1 MIAAGPRSAWP
12 LLLGSLIGWAA
23 SVTLLVEKFKSLT
36 EPGYKPACSIDQ
48 TLSCSTVMESPTAS
62 MFGFPNPIIGVV
74 GFSVFVTVAVLLVC
88 GIALPRWFFG
98 AMWFGL
104 LLGVASICYLVWDA
118 VFKIHALCPWCMVVW
133 AVTPAL
139 LAIVTNVLWGRSR
152 GLLQILV
159 EWRWTLVAVFYAV
172 VILIVYLQ
180 FQSYWNSKF

>member
-12 LLLGSLIGWAA
+12 LLLGALIGWAA
-23 SVTLLVEKFKSLT
+23 SATLLVEKFKLLT
-36 EPGYKPACSIDQ
+36 EPGYKPICSIDQ

-74 GFSVFVTVAVLLVC
+74 GFSVAVTIGVLAVC
-88 GIALPRWFFG
+88 GISMPRWFLG
-98 AMWFGL
+98 SLWFGL
-104 LLGVASICYLVWDA
+104 LLGVGAICYLVWDA
-118 VFKIHALCPWCMVVW
+118 VFEIRALCPWCMVVW
-133 AVTPAL
+133 TVTPAL
-139 LAIVTNVLWGRSR
+139 LAIVTYMLWGRSR

-172 VILIVYLQ
+172 VILIVYIQ